1 MRILITLTRDGSIHV
16 GCVDVQVTTLNDW
29 LVSNSINDECSIG
42 IGHFSCKNEITIG
55 NGNCKVIFDVRNR
68 KSTLLLFRWQPI
80 GTYNICVYSWQWT
93 NVWGDI
99 QRVVV
104 LKYFGKQKYCLYWLW
119 NVISVNSD
127 NTVISPAKISPK
139 ILVGEIGNTHS
150 HLLIALNGST
160 MTYLNLYC
168 DYTYNGTIY
177 ILIHNILIF
186 RNILPQFE
194 NKIMQLL
201 GVTIIIRTN
210 WNIIAV
216 NTIYSDV
223 NTYLIILG

>member
-1 MRILITLTRDGSIHV
+1 M
-16 GCVDVQVTTLNDW
+16 
-29 LVSNSINDECSIG
+29 
-42 IGHFSCKNEITIG
+42 
-55 NGNCKVIFDVRNR
+55 
-68 KSTLLLFRWQPI
+68 
-80 GTYNICVYSWQWT
+80 
-93 NVWGDI
+93 
-99 QRVVV
+99 
-104 LKYFGKQKYCLYWLW
+104 W

-194 NKIMQLL
+194 NNIMQLL